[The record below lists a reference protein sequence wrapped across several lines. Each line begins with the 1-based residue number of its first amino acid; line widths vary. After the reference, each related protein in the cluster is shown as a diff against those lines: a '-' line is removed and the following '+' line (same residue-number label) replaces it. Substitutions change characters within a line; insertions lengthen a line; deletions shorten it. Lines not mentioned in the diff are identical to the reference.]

1 MAERTT
7 IARPYAD
14 AAFETARDA
23 NELPV
28 WSEAL
33 KLACDIATD
42 AKMAEVL
49 AAPKL
54 DAAAKTSLFLS
65 IAGER
70 FAAPMRN
77 FVSILI
83 GADRVALLPEIR
95 ALFEEQ
101 RDAAE
106 GVAKAVIETAQPLTD
121 AQLAEI
127 TGALAKRFGKRIE
140 ASVKLNPSLIG
151 GARIGV
157 GDTVI
162 DGSVRGKL
170 STMAQALTV

>member
-23 NELPV
+23 GALPS
-28 WSEAL
+28 WSTMLALAEA
-33 KLACDIATD
+33 IAAD
-42 AKMAEVL
+42 AGMAEVL
-49 AAPKL
+49 ASPKL
-54 DAAAKTSLFLS
+54 DTPAKTALFLS

-77 FVSILI
+77 FVRILVE
-83 GADRVALLPEIR
+83 GDRVAVLPEIR
-95 ALFEEQ
+95 AMFEARRRE
-101 RDAAE
+101 AE
-106 GVAKAVIETAQPLTD
+106 GVARARIETAQPLTE

-127 TGALAKRFGKRIE
+127 TGALAQRFGKRIE
-140 ASVKLNPSLIG
+140 ASVELNPALIG
-151 GARIGV
+151 GARIAV

-170 STMAQALTV
+170 SAMAQALAA

>member
-33 KLACDIATD
+33 KLASDIATD
-42 AKMAEVL
+42 AKMTELL

-54 DAAAKTSLFLS
+54 DAPAKTSLFLA

-77 FVSILI
+77 FVGILI
-83 GADRVALLPEIR
+83 EADRVALLPEIR
-95 ALFEEQ
+95 ALFEDQ
-101 RDAAE
+101 RNAAE
-106 GVAKAVIETAQPLTD
+106 GVAKAMIETAQPLTE
-121 AQLAEI
+121 AQLVEI
-127 TGALAKRFGKRIE
+127 TSALAKRFGKRIE
-140 ASVKLNPSLIG
+140 ARVEVNPALIG
-151 GARIGV
+151 GARIAV

-170 STMAQALTV
+170 STMAQALTA